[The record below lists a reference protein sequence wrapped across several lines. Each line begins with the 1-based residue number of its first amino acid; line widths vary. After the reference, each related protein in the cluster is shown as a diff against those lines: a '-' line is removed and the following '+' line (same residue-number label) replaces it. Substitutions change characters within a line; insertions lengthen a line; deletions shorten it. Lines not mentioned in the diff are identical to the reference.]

1 MKHVTKRTGL
11 PLALVAL
18 GIIMAVVGSVFS
30 TVARPSPEVKASL
43 ESPDVPYV
51 MTHEGVLDLFE
62 SDATITATAAND
74 SPVVIAV
81 GRSTDISAWLDGAAY
96 AEIVGLSSWTELKTN
111 EESATSDDTEPGS
124 PATSDMWV
132 RTETGT
138 GSVSLTQPHG
148 TSDMSV
154 IIATDGEN
162 PAPSVTITWQRSV
175 SIAWAITLTAVGV
188 ILTLLGLTLAWQFHR
203 SSKNR
208 DPERRKRELV
218 AQQRPDAPMKE
229 TIEATA
235 GGKTV
240 KFPSRRAIREA
251 RERGEAEIVIEGRK
265 FDTGLIPVVEKVRDV
280 EEAELPGEVGDALA
294 DELQSDEV
302 VSNEPQSG
310 DVLPEEAQTD
320 DAQLSNA
327 SKNPPMP
334 LEPDRDPTKNGDTD
348 DEEKPP
354 LSSDSSDEHTTE
366 SDDEQDASDS
376 VESDD
381 TEEDDT
387 K

>member
-1 MKHVTKRTGL
+1 MKYVTKRTGL
-11 PLALVAL
+11 PLALLAL
-18 GIIMAVVGSVFS
+18 GIIMAVVGIVFS
-30 TVARPSPEVKASL
+30 TVARPSPEVKANL
-43 ESPDVPYV
+43 DSPDVPYI

-62 SDATITATAAND
+62 SDATITATADDD

-111 EESATSDDTEPGS
+111 EESATSDDTKPGS

-148 TSDMSV
+148 STDMSV
-154 IIATDGEN
+154 IIASDGEN
-162 PAPSVTITWQRSV
+162 PAPNVSITWQRSV
-175 SIAWAITLTAVGV
+175 SIAWAITLLAVGV
-188 ILTLLGLTLAWQFHR
+188 VLALLGLTLAWQFHR

-208 DPERRKRELV
+208 DPERRKRELE
-218 AQQRPDAPMKE
+218 AQRRPDTPVKE

-240 KFPSRRAIREA
+240 KFPSRRALREA
-251 RERGEAEIVIEGRK
+251 RERGEAEIIIEGRK

-280 EEAELPGEVGDALA
+280 DEAELPGDTGDALA
-294 DELQSDEV
+294 DEPSSE
-302 VSNEPQSG
+302 
-310 DVLPEEAQTD
+310 
-320 DAQLSNA
+320 DAQADETQA
-327 SKNPPMP
+327 SDAQSPEDRVDEPE
-334 LEPDRDPTKNGDTD
+334 LEPDLDDDDAPVETDGDAAVEDVSDTAEVSAESSNDGASEHTQTD
-348 DEEKPP
+348 DEE
-354 LSSDSSDEHTTE
+354 
-366 SDDEQDASDS
+366 DASDGAE
-376 VESDD
+376 VDER
-381 TEEDDT
+381 EEDDT